1 MEHFTK
7 EQMQAARK
15 ADLYDFLMR
24 NHASSFKREG
34 RSIHPIDNKSLS
46 IKQGYSGY
54 MDFATDEKGNSVDF
68 LVKHLGYEMDQAVFA
83 LCGTGASVSSAPK
96 APAPVENL
104 PVEFPEPADG
114 SYKNLFAFLRGRG
127 IPTDTIQMLVDSK
140 LLYQSKDKNNA
151 VFINK
156 ERDWAELRGT
166 YTLAEK
172 QFHGVVPNCRHDG
185 FWWFRTSK
193 DAKIAYVC
201 EAAID
206 AISLYVLHKSQGNMD
221 DAYYIS
227 IGGAAK
233 QSAIDRVKK
242 SMRTVIA
249 VDNDPAGSDCR
260 KRNVECECIIPT
272 HKDWNED
279 LQAKNTL

>member
-1 MEHFTK
+1 
-7 EQMQAARK
+7 MQK
-15 ADLYDFLMR
+15 
-24 NHASSFKREG
+24 
-34 RSIHPIDNKSLS
+34 
-46 IKQGYSGY
+46 
-54 MDFATDEKGNSVDF
+54 
-68 LVKHLGYEMDQAVFA
+68 
-83 LCGTGASVSSAPK
+83 
-96 APAPVENL
+96 
-104 PVEFPEPADG
+104 
-114 SYKNLFAFLRGRG
+114 
-127 IPTDTIQMLVDSK
+127 
-140 LLYQSKDKNNA
+140 
-151 VFINK
+151 
-156 ERDWAELRGT
+156 
-166 YTLAEK
+166 K

-260 KRNVECECIIPT
+260 KRNAECECIIPM
-272 HKDWNED
+272 HKDWNEE